1 MPEEYT
7 TLYRAFRPHR
17 FCDVVGQGPIVQ
29 TLKNQVKSGRI
40 AHAYLFNG
48 TRGTGKTTTA
58 RILARAINCENPQDG
73 EPCGV
78 CPTCQALS
86 QENNLDILEID
97 AASNGSVDQVRDL
110 CAKVAYPPQTCRY
123 RVIII
128 DEVHSLSTSAASFNA
143 LLKTLEE
150 PPEHAVFILA
160 TTDPQKLP
168 PTILSRCQRY
178 DFKRI
183 GTKDI
188 AAQLSRICKEKD
200 CQAEDEALL
209 DIARAAEGG
218 MRDAISLL
226 DLCMSYSQNHITA
239 SVVQDALGTAG
250 GAARFAFADA
260 LAAGDVGR
268 ALTTI
273 DELMRAG
280 REPAVFAREMTRHL
294 RNVLIAC
301 AGCAN
306 LLDVS
311 DEDAARYA
319 AEAEAFGAERAL
331 RAMDLFA
338 RAEPEMRW
346 ASQPRMQ
353 LEMAA
358 VRACRPAFDESVQ
371 ALTERLDA
379 LERKLASGA
388 YAVPAG
394 QAAPAGQSAPAGQ
407 AAPAAR
413 RAAPAAAP
421 AGQAAPAARRSAPE
435 GDAAIWKEVL
445 KAVKSTRMQLFTA
458 LKMGSFLGME
468 GDEAVISFEAQN
480 DIFHGICIKEEHHA
494 LIDEAFSK
502 VCGRPV
508 RARFVLAAQPQ
519 TEPKSPVDEGA
530 LFAAFGRENVDI
542 VD

>member
-110 CAKVAYPPQTCRY
+110 CAKVAYPPQACRY

-188 AAQLSRICKEKD
+188 AAISLTREMVYIANIVKCRPPGNREPTPEEAAACLPYLRAQFVLIRPKILVCLGRTAAMHILRPDIRITRERGIWVEKKGTLILPTYHPS
-200 CQAEDEALL
+200 ALL
-209 DIARAAEGG
+209 
-218 MRDAISLL
+218 RDETGQKKREAWQDLKSL
-226 DLCMSYSQNHITA
+226 
-239 SVVQDALGTAG
+239 
-250 GAARFAFADA
+250 
-260 LAAGDVGR
+260 
-268 ALTTI
+268 
-273 DELMRAG
+273 
-280 REPAVFAREMTRHL
+280 REKMREM
-294 RNVLIAC
+294 
-301 AGCAN
+301 
-306 LLDVS
+306 
-311 DEDAARYA
+311 
-319 AEAEAFGAERAL
+319 
-331 RAMDLFA
+331 DLY
-338 RAEPEMRW
+338 P
-346 ASQPRMQ
+346 
-353 LEMAA
+353 
-358 VRACRPAFDESVQ
+358 
-371 ALTERLDA
+371 
-379 LERKLASGA
+379 
-388 YAVPAG
+388 
-394 QAAPAGQSAPAGQ
+394 
-407 AAPAAR
+407 
-413 RAAPAAAP
+413 
-421 AGQAAPAARRSAPE
+421 
-435 GDAAIWKEVL
+435 
-445 KAVKSTRMQLFTA
+445 
-458 LKMGSFLGME
+458 
-468 GDEAVISFEAQN
+468 
-480 DIFHGICIKEEHHA
+480 KEE
-494 LIDEAFSK
+494 K
-502 VCGRPV
+502 TWT
-508 RARFVLAAQPQ
+508 Q
-519 TEPKSPVDEGA
+519 
-530 LFAAFGRENVDI
+530 
-542 VD
+542 

>member
-17 FCDVVGQGPIVQ
+17 FCDVVGQEPIVQ

-73 EPCGV
+73 EPCGE
-78 CPTCQALS
+78 CPTCRALA

-123 RVIII
+123 RVVII

-188 AAQLSRICKEKD
+188 AAQLSRICRETQ
-200 CQAEDEALL
+200 CEAEDEALL

-226 DLCMSYSQNHITA
+226 DLCMSYSQKHITA
-239 SVVQDALGTAG
+239 QVVQDALGTAG

-268 ALTTI
+268 SLTVI
-273 DELMRAG
+273 DDLMRAG

-294 RNVLIAC
+294 RNVLVAC

-311 DEDAARYA
+311 DEDAARYRT
-319 AEAEAFGAERAL
+319 EADAFGAERAL

-358 VRACRPAFDESVQ
+358 VRACRPAFDQSVQ

-388 YAVPAG
+388 YA
-394 QAAPAGQSAPAGQ
+394 APAKPSPARAASAPA
-407 AAPAAR
+407 ASPSAPAR
-413 RAAPAAAP
+413 PSRPV
-421 AGQAAPAARRSAPE
+421 PE
-435 GDAAIWKEVL
+435 GDAAVWKEVL
-445 KAVKSTRMQLFTA
+445 KEVKSTRMQLFTA
-458 LKMGSFLGME
+458 LKMGSFHGLE
-468 GDEAVISFEAQN
+468 GSEAVVSFEDRN
-480 DIFHGICIKEEHHA
+480 EIFHGICLKEDHHA
-494 LIDEAFSK
+494 LIDQAFTK
-502 VCGRPV
+502 VCGRPITT
-508 RARFVLAAQPQ
+508 RFVLNSQSAPPSAG
-519 TEPKSPVDEGA
+519 PVDEGS
-530 LFAAFGRENVDI
+530 LFSAFGRENVDI

>member
-17 FCDVVGQGPIVQ
+17 FCDVVGQEPIVQ

-260 LAAGDVGR
+260 LAAGDVR
-268 ALTTI
+268 ALGAALGNVLEPVSRRMRPEI
-273 DELMRAG
+273 DRAIRAIEESG
-280 REPAVFAREMTRHL
+280 AVGARMTGSGSAVFGVFMHAG
-294 RNVLIAC
+294 AC
-301 AGCAN
+301 
-306 LLDVS
+306 
-311 DEDAARYA
+311 
-319 AEAEAFGAERAL
+319 
-331 RAMDLFA
+331 
-338 RAEPEMRW
+338 
-346 ASQPRMQ
+346 
-353 LEMAA
+353 
-358 VRACRPAFDESVQ
+358 
-371 ALTERLDA
+371 
-379 LERKLASGA
+379 
-388 YAVPAG
+388 
-394 QAAPAGQSAPAGQ
+394 
-407 AAPAAR
+407 R
-413 RAAPAAAP
+413 RAADRLAAAYP
-421 AGQAAPAARRSAPE
+421 TCRMMRTAAHGVVVE
-435 GDAAIWKEVL
+435 E
-445 KAVKSTRMQLFTA
+445 
-458 LKMGSFLGME
+458 
-468 GDEAVISFEAQN
+468 EA
-480 DIFHGICIKEEHHA
+480 
-494 LIDEAFSK
+494 
-502 VCGRPV
+502 
-508 RARFVLAAQPQ
+508 
-519 TEPKSPVDEGA
+519 
-530 LFAAFGRENVDI
+530 
-542 VD
+542 

>member
-1 MPEEYT
+1 MPEAYT

-17 FCDVVGQGPIVQ
+17 FCEVVGQEPIVQ

-73 EPCGV
+73 EPCGK
-78 CPTCQALS
+78 CPTCLALA
-86 QENNLDILEID
+86 QENNLDILEMD

-110 CAKVAYPPQTCRY
+110 CAKVAYPPQAGRY

-178 DFKRI
+178 DFTRI
-183 GTKDI
+183 GVKDS
-188 AAQLSRICKEKD
+188 AAQLSRICKETE
-200 CQAEDEALL
+200 CEAETEALL

-226 DLCMSYSQNHITA
+226 DLCMSYSQKHITA
-239 SVVQDALGTAG
+239 DVVQSALGTAG

-260 LAAGDVGR
+260 LSDGDVGK
-268 ALTTI
+268 ALRVI
-273 DELMRAG
+273 DDLMRAG

-294 RNVLIAC
+294 RNVLVCC
-301 AGCAN
+301 AGCAE

-311 DEDAARYA
+311 DEDAARFS

-338 RAEPEMRW
+338 HAEPEMRW

-358 VRACRPAFDESVQ
+358 VRACRPAFDQSVQ

-379 LERKLASGA
+379 LERKLQSGA
-388 YAVPAG
+388 YASPRAKP
-394 QAAPAGQSAPAGQ
+394 APAPRAQAEALASPPPTASRPAPKGDAALWQ
-407 AAPAAR
+407 AVLQEVRVTHMRLYTALRKAAFR
-413 RAAPAAAP
+413 
-421 AGQAAPAARRSAPE
+421 GLE
-435 GDAAIWKEVL
+435 GDAAQIAFEPENEVFYTML
-445 KAVKSTRMQLFTA
+445 SAEENRKAV
-458 LKMGSFLGME
+458 E
-468 GDEAVISFEAQN
+468 D
-480 DIFHGICIKEEHHA
+480 
-494 LIDEAFSK
+494 AFAK
-502 VCGRPV
+502 VCQRPV
-508 RARFVLAAQPQ
+508 QVQLHLNAPAPAPAAPRL
-519 TEPKSPVDEGA
+519 DEEA

>member
-209 DIARAAEGG
+209 DIALLRADASKAGISEITQKNGALLFFFRPEG
-218 MRDAISLL
+218 LE
-226 DLCMSYSQNHITA
+226 
-239 SVVQDALGTAG
+239 
-250 GAARFAFADA
+250 GAARACAAGRYKGRIFLSAGEKPYVTLKLRPTDDPLA
-260 LAAGDVGR
+260 LA
-268 ALTTI
+268 
-273 DELMRAG
+273 
-280 REPAVFAREMTRHL
+280 REVT
-294 RNVLIAC
+294 
-301 AGCAN
+301 
-306 LLDVS
+306 
-311 DEDAARYA
+311 
-319 AEAEAFGAERAL
+319 
-331 RAMDLFA
+331 DLYTG
-338 RAEPEMRW
+338 E
-346 ASQPRMQ
+346 
-353 LEMAA
+353 
-358 VRACRPAFDESVQ
+358 
-371 ALTERLDA
+371 
-379 LERKLASGA
+379 
-388 YAVPAG
+388 
-394 QAAPAGQSAPAGQ
+394 
-407 AAPAAR
+407 
-413 RAAPAAAP
+413 
-421 AGQAAPAARRSAPE
+421 
-435 GDAAIWKEVL
+435 
-445 KAVKSTRMQLFTA
+445 KA
-458 LKMGSFLGME
+458 
-468 GDEAVISFEAQN
+468 
-480 DIFHGICIKEEHHA
+480 
-494 LIDEAFSK
+494 
-502 VCGRPV
+502 
-508 RARFVLAAQPQ
+508 
-519 TEPKSPVDEGA
+519 
-530 LFAAFGRENVDI
+530 
-542 VD
+542 